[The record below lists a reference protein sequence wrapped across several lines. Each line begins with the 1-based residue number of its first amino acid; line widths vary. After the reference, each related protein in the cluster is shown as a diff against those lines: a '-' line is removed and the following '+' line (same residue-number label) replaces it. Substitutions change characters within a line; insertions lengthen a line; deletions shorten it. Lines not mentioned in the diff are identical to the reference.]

1 MCRQG
6 DAGHQRAVDERARP
20 GGALRCFMLR
30 GLAPSSDAAEQAVGD
45 EGDQH
50 EIQGARRARERVEG
64 SDHDPLMPAGR
75 EADAATKRERN
86 GGLPSLCHHRSH
98 PRDSGIR
105 VEVDA
110 RALSECDRVGRQGG
124 RLNSVQL
131 DAHCGAA
138 LGRDQQRLLDVFR
151 IVRDDAPALPQ
162 QPVATVRCGPHVLG
176 QDHLAVDLFPSS
188 QQYTA
193 NASRLE
199 SGRLSFEGQLVAH
212 EQCLDTRGA
221 FDQAAPRLSWARL
234 PV

>member
-1 MCRQG
+1 MS
-6 DAGHQRAVDERARP
+6 
-20 GGALRCFMLR
+20 GGKGKGGRRLRC
-30 GLAPSSDAAEQAVGD
+30 
-45 EGDQH
+45 
-50 EIQGARRARERVEG
+50 RAH
-64 SDHDPLMPAGR
+64 SAL
-75 EADAATKRERN
+75 
-86 GGLPSLCHHRSH
+86 
-98 PRDSGIR
+98 GI
-105 VEVDA
+105 
-110 RALSECDRVGRQGG
+110 
-124 RLNSVQL
+124 NSVQL

-162 QPVATVRCGPHVLG
+162 LPVATVRCGPHVLG

-199 SGRLSFEGQLVAH
+199 RGRLSFEGRLVAH